1 MCNNMKID
9 KNKLKKAVS
18 LSSFFTVAE
27 SNILQEMIDI
37 EKDSVVII
45 SPKELQFKL
54 KLSHT
59 AIYSSL
65 KNLRLKGV
73 LSKVEEKISCYK
85 LNESKLEH
93 FYQFVR
99 D

>member
-1 MCNNMKID
+1 MTLNKE
-9 KNKLKKAVS
+9 KLKKTVS

-27 SNILQEMIDI
+27 SNILQKFIDI
-37 EKDSVVII
+37 EKNSVVII
-45 SPKELQFKL
+45 SPKELQLEL

-59 AIYSSL
+59 SIYSAL
-65 KNLRLKGV
+65 KSLRLKGV
-73 LSKVEEKISCYK
+73 LSKIEEKMSCYK
-85 LNESKLEH
+85 LNEEKLEH